1 MLPASTG
8 IWSAKWYGDF
18 KKEGTSLAPL
28 AWQSVVL
35 GPKYDFVIGMGKGN
49 NAKFRKI
56 SEHAMAAML
65 EQQMQRLEKMLPA
78 RRKAP

>member
-1 MLPASTG
+1 M
-8 IWSAKWYGDF
+8 
-18 KKEGTSLAPL
+18 APL
-28 AWQSVVL
+28 AWQSVIL
-35 GPKYDFVIGMGKGN
+35 GPKYDFVIGMGKEN

-78 RRKAP
+78 IG

>member
-1 MLPASTG
+1 
-8 IWSAKWYGDF
+8 
-18 KKEGTSLAPL
+18 
-28 AWQSVVL
+28 
-35 GPKYDFVIGMGKGN
+35 MGKGN